1 MVGSIPHNSRNP
13 SSKLR
18 DKRYFLLGA
27 HTICKLNQLS
37 SFILFT
43 SVNSSPETAN
53 AGFTT
58 TRLLSDQAAPRN
70 IHRIDRPLLFQT
82 IDFIPDTVTMRD
94 QTFTVRQPQEPIPL
108 PVRTIGPQKIL

>member
-1 MVGSIPHNSRNP
+1 
-13 SSKLR
+13 
-18 DKRYFLLGA
+18 
-27 HTICKLNQLS
+27 
-37 SFILFT
+37 LFT

-82 IDFIPDTVTMRD
+82 IDFITNTVTIRGK
-94 QTFTVRQPQEPIPL
+94 TFTVRANPASGADNRSAKDFVILFVPIL
-108 PVRTIGPQKIL
+108 E